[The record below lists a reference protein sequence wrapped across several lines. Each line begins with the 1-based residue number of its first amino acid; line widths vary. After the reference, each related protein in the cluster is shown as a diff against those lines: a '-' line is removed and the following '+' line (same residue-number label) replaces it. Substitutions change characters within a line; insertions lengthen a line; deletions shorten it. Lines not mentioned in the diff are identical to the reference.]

1 MTGSGMTGSAVTAQ
15 PAEQLRAIGLHKAFT
30 LHNQGGV
37 ELAVLNGIDLAVAAE
52 ECVALSGASGI
63 GKSTLLRALYGNYL
77 VQRGH
82 ILVRHLAQV
91 VDIIAAPPR
100 LVLDVRRRT
109 IGFVSQFLRVIPR
122 VTTLD
127 LVAEPL
133 RRLGIDPAI
142 ARERA
147 ERLLDRLGI
156 PDRLWKLPPATFSG
170 GEQQRVNIA
179 RGLIAE
185 HPILLLDEPTAALD
199 AANRDR
205 VVELIEEVRRR
216 GTAIVGIFHD
226 PEVREA
232 LATRVL
238 EIEAQT
244 ARVLP
249 PSPRRSIRPELVLTN
264 ARIVTADQIIDGTV
278 VVRGGEIAR
287 IDNGRSRAPET
298 IDLAG
303 DYLLPGLIELHTDN
317 LEKHVAPRPGVR
329 WPMPAAVLAHDAQI
343 AGAGITTVF
352 DALTAGEVRQDGV
365 RANMLQA
372 SIEAITASQ
381 RDGGL
386 RAEHFLHLRCEV
398 AHETIVETV
407 EKLIEHPLLR
417 LVSLMDHTPGQRQF
431 AAVEKYYEY
440 YQGKFGYSDAQMAV
454 FVAEK
459 TDLNRRFADTNRKT
473 LAALVRAHGLTQ
485 ASHDDGTLAHIEE
498 ALELGMT
505 IAEFPITVEA
515 ATAANRF
522 GMTVVMGGPNVVR
535 GGSHSGNISARDLAA
550 AGLLDI
556 LSSDYAPVSLLH
568 GAFLLHG
575 AIEMPLPEA
584 VAKVSRNPAQA
595 LGLGDRGEIAR
606 GKRADL
612 VRVCVLDG
620 LPVPRQ
626 VWRAGERV
634 V

>member
-1 MTGSGMTGSAVTAQ
+1 
-15 PAEQLRAIGLHKAFT
+15 
-30 LHNQGGV
+30 
-37 ELAVLNGIDLAVAAE
+37 
-52 ECVALSGASGI
+52 
-63 GKSTLLRALYGNYL
+63 
-77 VQRGH
+77 
-82 ILVRHLAQV
+82 VR
-91 VDIIAAPPR
+91 D
-100 LVLDVRRRT
+100 
-109 IGFVSQFLRVIPR
+109 
-122 VTTLD
+122 
-127 LVAEPL
+127 
-133 RRLGIDPAI
+133 
-142 ARERA
+142 
-147 ERLLDRLGI
+147 
-156 PDRLWKLPPATFSG
+156 
-170 GEQQRVNIA
+170 
-179 RGLIAE
+179 
-185 HPILLLDEPTAALD
+185 
-199 AANRDR
+199 
-205 VVELIEEVRRR
+205 
-216 GTAIVGIFHD
+216 
-226 PEVREA
+226 
-232 LATRVL
+232 
-238 EIEAQT
+238 
-244 ARVLP
+244 
-249 PSPRRSIRPELVLTN
+249 
-264 ARIVTADQIIDGTV
+264 
-278 VVRGGEIAR
+278 GEIAR

-365 RANMLQA
+365 RADMLQA

-431 AAVEKYYEY
+431 AVVEKYYEY
-440 YQGKFGYSDAQMAV
+440 YQGKFGYSDAEMAV

-473 LAALVRAHGLTQ
+473 LAALVRAHGLPQ

-522 GMTVVMGGPNVVR
+522 GMTVVMGAPNVVR

-568 GAFLLHG
+568 GAFLLHA
-575 AIEMPLPEA
+575 AIEMALPEA
-584 VAKVSRNPAQA
+584 VAKVSSNPAQA